1 MIKDAWDLTGKDD
14 TSHSQFSLN
23 SPHAENIVAGKHAPY
38 VLQNL
43 TSLPLEYH
51 VYEGPFD
58 SVEFHISKFKE
69 RRYVQPGCSAPIY
82 ISESA
87 EKQFFRHRSFHSLEK
102 LDEQHT
108 YGVGHHFISIQ
119 LDGTS
124 VPSIPISMDLV
135 GQTYFE
141 VDFSKAS
148 NEELNM
154 SDNMSKDADNVEKY
168 RKHMSGGFM
177 VPVVFDVSVQR
188 YGKLIQLY
196 STVCGHSA
204 LLSSMTQRDILLT
217 FPYSGYTFQSNIN
230 AIGVPL

>member
-1 MIKDAWDLTGKDD
+1 MIKDAWDLFGKDD
-14 TSHSQFSLN
+14 TPQGQLSPN
-23 SPHAENIVAGKHAPY
+23 SPHAENIVSGKHAPY
-38 VLQNL
+38 ILQNL

-58 SVEFHISKFKE
+58 SVEFDIAEFKE
-69 RRYVQPGCSAPIY
+69 RRYVQPGSSVPIY

-102 LDEQHT
+102 LDEPHT

-141 VDFSKAS
+141 VDFSKTS
-148 NEELNM
+148 NEELDM
-154 SDNMSKDADNVEKY
+154 SDNMSEDADNVEKFQ
-168 RKHMSGGFM
+168 KHMSGGFV

-196 STVCGHSA
+196 STVCQHSA
-204 LLSSMTQRDILLT
+204 LLSSIPRAT
-217 FPYSGYTFQSNIN
+217 FY
-230 AIGVPL
+230 

>member
-1 MIKDAWDLTGKDD
+1 MIKDAWDLIGKDD
-14 TSHSQFSLN
+14 TPQNQLSLN
-23 SPHAENIVAGKHAPY
+23 SPHVENIIAGKHAPY

-51 VYEGPFD
+51 VHEGPFD
-58 SVEFHISKFKE
+58 SVEFDISEFKE
-69 RRYVQPGCSAPIY
+69 IRYVQPGCSVPIY

-102 LDEQHT
+102 LDEQHR

-141 VDFSKAS
+141 VDFSKAP
-148 NEELNM
+148 NEELKM
-154 SDNMSKDADNVEKY
+154 SDNRSKDVGNVEKY
-168 RKHMSGGFM
+168 RKHMSGGFI

-196 STVCGHSA
+196 STVCRHSA
-204 LLSSMTQRDILLT
+204 AVII
-217 FPYSGYTFQSNIN
+217 F
-230 AIGVPL
+230 